1 MRTDVLFLSQNQQ
14 QWVNGEISNHSEL
27 IKSTILL
34 GLKLQADWRN
44 ILIEMYAFQNEY
56 STEVDKSELT
66 YVTSVYLIFG
76 EHMSKLQLPN
86 FKQDF

>member
-1 MRTDVLFLSQNQQ
+1 
-14 QWVNGEISNHSEL
+14 
-27 IKSTILL
+27 
-34 GLKLQADWRN
+34 
-44 ILIEMYAFQNEY
+44 MYAFQNEY